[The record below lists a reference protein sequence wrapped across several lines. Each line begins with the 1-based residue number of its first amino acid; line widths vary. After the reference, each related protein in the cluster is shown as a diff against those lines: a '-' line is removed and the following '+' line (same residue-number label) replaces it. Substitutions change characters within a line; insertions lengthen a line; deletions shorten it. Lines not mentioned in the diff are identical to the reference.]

1 MDIMLSLEGDTPQI
15 TLDGHEYAVIDDADA
30 CLLDEQAVYDAFPDD
45 GYEEC
50 ALEHINLTRLYE
62 LTRIVSTESIS
73 PVASRM
79 LKYASPVDL
88 HIPAME
94 HFRNPN
100 VNRSVTR
107 IAKESILENVWK
119 AIKKIFAA
127 IGKFF
132 KNLFS
137 SSDKTDKKI
146 KSIKEETDRL
156 IKASNEKMAKM
167 TAHKQGDG
175 DKQKPSITYHDLKA
189 EINDSVNS
197 RMSNDGAVTS
207 VTLPKGAVDPE
218 IKSYV
223 TSGYNALY
231 ILSTRPGD
239 KIEYNNFKNGADAYL
254 QLFKK
259 LEGSIKTVEGIFST
273 LSKHMDYVNELTD
286 TNQQTAMDQH
296 QQFVDEINK
305 YCETIIDSIFTQKPE
320 KTDRFEKF
328 TDYVPGLI
336 RWGAKLTPKENHVS
350 QLVIGKRCYSDLSHI
365 APDQCYVQTPDPKTK
380 ANIDYDTI
388 AISNTTTDMT
398 KKITPAV
405 DKINKQFEPFIKDQ
419 PSESKDPELDKLR
432 REMYNDIIVT
442 IRNLSAISANL
453 YVSAKESYSD
463 MARNRLGV
471 LFGLMTL
478 S

>member
-15 TLDGHEYAVIDDADA
+15 TLDGQEYAVIDDTDA
-30 CLLDEQAVYDAFPDD
+30 CLLDEQVVYDAFPDE

-50 ALEHINLTRLYE
+50 ALEHINLTRLYD
-62 LTRIVSTESIS
+62 LTRIASTESIS
-73 PVASRM
+73 PIASRL

-88 HIPAME
+88 HIPSME

-100 VNRSVTR
+100 VNRSVTK

-156 IKASNEKMAKM
+156 INASNEKMAKM
-167 TAHKQGDG
+167 TAHKQGG
-175 DKQKPSITYHDLKA
+175 DNKQEPSITYHDLKA

-207 VTLPKGAVDPE
+207 VTLPKSAIDPK

-223 TSGYNALY
+223 TSGYKTLF
-231 ILSTRPGD
+231 ILSTRPGE

-273 LSKHMDYVNELTD
+273 LSKHMDYVDKLTD
-286 TNQQTAMDQH
+286 SDQQTAMDKH
-296 QQFVDEINK
+296 QQFVDEINM
-305 YCETIIDSIFTQKPE
+305 YCETIIDSVFTEKPE
-320 KTDRFEKF
+320 KSDRFEKF

-365 APDQCYVQTPDPKTK
+365 APDQCYIEIPHYREKS
-380 ANIDYDTI
+380 NIGSDVVPV
-388 AISNTTTDMT
+388 SNTTWDIT
-398 KKITPAV
+398 KKITPIV
-405 DKINKQFEPFIKDQ
+405 KKINAQFEPYIKDQ

-432 REMYNDIIVT
+432 REMYNDIIAT

-453 YVSAKESYSD
+453 YVSAKESYYD
-463 MARNRLGV
+463 MTNIRTVV
-471 LFGLMTL
+471 LYGLATL
-478 S
+478 V